1 MNAIEELT
9 VRMVSTDLSK
19 EFPLFQRTWKKVS
32 MTESVLA
39 MPEVK
44 YGYLCKFPPD
54 LSTDGLAGNL
64 YKKGWAQEYLCDV
77 CIATFSTDTVPKRC
91 QWVIIVL
98 SFRATFSPLQY

>member
-44 YGYLCKFPPD
+44 YGYLCKFPPG

-64 YKKGWAQEYLCDV
+64 YKKGWAQDISVMAALL
-77 CIATFSTDTVPKRC
+77 P
-91 QWVIIVL
+91 
-98 SFRATFSPLQY
+98 SPLILFQKGVNG